1 MFQLEQ
7 KPEKKPDK
15 NNNERVSSQINPA
28 EMLREQNL
36 ALQRNS
42 GILQTK
48 TEDEEPIR
56 EKSVSE
62 SKKKKTDY
70 SWKPYLDKK
79 KNLMLKKRMGDNED
93 TLIQQIIDSGYE
105 VSDEMRQNI
114 KSLVEDM
121 NGRTIN
127 LTENA
132 NLMTGDFRTTI
143 KLISAQASLDD
154 EDNNCVNLA
163 LVTLDEYKNS
173 PEDNK
178 TLSKNYDDRTWRS
191 DTQETLSKGYTDED
205 QTLKGGKSVFIS
217 RYPDIEDKNKNIK
230 HASRFFLKGK
240 NGKNYA
246 IHKYAS
252 GKNRP
257 LQVRGHDEWSSGKM
271 KAPTSV
277 YNPVEK

>member
-7 KPEKKPDK
+7 KPEKKSDK
-15 NNNERVSSQINPA
+15 NNNKDVSSQINPA

-48 TEDEEPIR
+48 TVEEEPLKG
-56 EKSVSE
+56 KSVSD
-62 SKKKKTDY
+62 SKMKKTGY

-79 KNLMLKKRMGDNED
+79 KNLMLKKRMGDNAD

-105 VSDEMRQNI
+105 VSDEMRENI
-114 KSLVEDM
+114 ETLVENM
-121 NGRTIN
+121 SGRAIN

-132 NLMTGDFRTTI
+132 NLMAGDFRTVI
-143 KLISAQASLDD
+143 ELISAQARLDD
-154 EDNNCVNLA
+154 EDNNCVNLT

-178 TLSKNYDDRTWRS
+178 ILSKNYGESWKS
-191 DTQETLSKGYTDED
+191 DTQNTLSKGYTDED

-217 RYPDIEDKNKNIK
+217 RDPDIDDEKKNIK

-240 NGKNYA
+240 NGKIYA

-257 LQVRGHDEWSSGKM
+257 LQVRGHDQWSDGKM
-271 KAPTSV
+271 GNPSSV